1 MTSDSFLPGQMLSP
15 DLLQVLVPVSEQAPV
30 VALVVVR
37 VVLWVVA
44 EAVAVLVEL
53 VLQVVPVPVLAV
65 LAVVLLPMDCLSERD
80 SDSHPASAV
89 QPV

>member
-15 DLLQVLVPVSEQAPV
+15 DLLQVPVPVSEQAPV
-30 VALVVVR
+30 VVLAVVQ
-37 VVLWVVA
+37 VVLQVVA
-44 EAVAVLVEL
+44 EAVLVEL

>member
-15 DLLQVLVPVSEQAPV
+15 DLLQVPVPVSEQAPV
-30 VALVVVR
+30 VVLAVVQ
-37 VVLWVVA
+37 VVLQVVA
-44 EAVAVLVEL
+44 EAVLVEL
-53 VLQVVPVPVLAV
+53 VLQVVLAV
-65 LAVVLLPMDCLSERD
+65 ALLPMDCLSERD